1 VDNATQLI
9 KEVPDQVNSLV
20 SKHAPVTMEADMKH
34 CNLANK
40 IASEN
45 SGFEILRNIYCRPS
59 DPRYWSHPLKDTTQG
74 VFPQHIKGLT
84 DQVGSSVGK
93 FASENPFRNP
103 FHPSLRRRCWLYR
116 LKGTALDVVIEF
128 IKQLL
133 DQVRSLVSKILSES

>member
-1 VDNATQLI
+1 MPFIMLMFIDCLKVRVLVDNATQLI

-59 DPRYWSHPLKDTTQG
+59 DPRY
-74 VFPQHIKGLT
+74 
-84 DQVGSSVGK
+84 
-93 FASENPFRNP
+93 
-103 FHPSLRRRCWLYR
+103 
-116 LKGTALDVVIEF
+116 
-128 IKQLL
+128 
-133 DQVRSLVSKILSES
+133 